1 MPPRPQEPEPA
12 PGSSRS
18 APRAGSPPVRF
29 LLGSRAADLAAF
41 ALLLTLLAA
50 AAPFLRVY
58 HRIVAVDVTIV
69 RIGPDGELTTL
80 PATRRSSRGL
90 PENGRP
96 ATVRRWL
103 ERSARELLRDRAA
116 AGTPAGTRY
125 RITARWSE
133 NSLRL
138 DRQVTIVTD
147 AVSPAAAQPGSRRSP

>member
-1 MPPRPQEPEPA
+1 M
-12 PGSSRS
+12 
-18 APRAGSPPVRF
+18 
-29 LLGSRAADLAAF
+29 
-41 ALLLTLLAA
+41 AA

-58 HRIVAVDVTIV
+58 DRIVAVDVTIV
-69 RIGPDGELTTL
+69 RIGPGGDLTTL
-80 PATRRSSRGL
+80 AATRSSSRGL

-96 ATVRRWL
+96 VTVRRWL
-103 ERSARELLRDRAA
+103 ERSGRQLLRDRAA

-147 AVSPAAAQPGSRRSP
+147 AVPSGAAQPGSRRMPVRRGFPPPP

>member
-1 MPPRPQEPEPA
+1 M
-12 PGSSRS
+12 
-18 APRAGSPPVRF
+18 
-29 LLGSRAADLAAF
+29 
-41 ALLLTLLAA
+41 AA

-58 HRIVAVDVTIV
+58 DRIVAVDVTIV
-69 RIGPDGELTTL
+69 RIGPGGDLTTL
-80 PATRRSSRGL
+80 AATRSSSRGL

-103 ERSARELLRDRAA
+103 ERSGRQLLRDRAA

-147 AVSPAAAQPGSRRSP
+147 AVSPAETKPGSRRSPSAAAAPPP

>member
-1 MPPRPQEPEPA
+1 MAPRLPEPA
-12 PGSSRS
+12 PSTTT
-18 APRAGSPPVRF
+18 PRAGSSPVRF

-41 ALLLTLLAA
+41 ALLLTLMVA

-58 HRIVAVDVTIV
+58 FRIVAVDVTIV
-69 RIGPDGELTTL
+69 RIGPDGDLTTL

-90 PENGRP
+90 PGNGRP
-96 ATVRRWL
+96 AAVRRWL
-103 ERSARELLRDRAA
+103 ERSARQFLRDRAA

-147 AVSPAAAQPGSRRSP
+147 AVSPGAAEPVRRGSPPPP